1 MKLSTFLKFFYPT
14 PYKVRNRLRKGK
26 EIRDLDL
33 GGFGDDWLCD
43 QGLDVSLT
51 HERTEQEGLIGGR
64 KGGKEGTY
72 LVDVRQDTTTCD
84 GRADKLVKLFVT
96 SNG

>member
-1 MKLSTFLKFFYPT
+1 MPNTQHVLPSAGPKQSKSKMKLSTFLKFFYPT

-43 QGLDVSLT
+43 QGLVVSLT
-51 HERTEQEGLIGGR
+51 H
-64 KGGKEGTY
+64 
-72 LVDVRQDTTTCD
+72 
-84 GRADKLVKLFVT
+84 
-96 SNG
+96 